1 MPVENEDQGKD
12 RFGGCRVRAFAGASR
27 AQQLPAPLEGM
38 SPREKARYD
47 AQMRN
52 KQETDRSYKST
63 LDRIPD
69 SKQKPDPWS
78 NLRTPDPG
86 TAGK

>member
-1 MPVENEDQGKD
+1 MRINAKIIL
-12 RFGGCRVRAFAGASR
+12 AGFVVSALL
-27 AQQLPAPLEGM
+27 AQAAHAQPAPLEGM
-38 SPREKARYD
+38 SPREKAKYD
-47 AQMRN
+47 EKMRN

-69 SKQKPDPWS
+69 AKQKPDPWG

-86 TAGK
+86 AAGKN

>member
-1 MPVENEDQGKD
+1 
-12 RFGGCRVRAFAGASR
+12 
-27 AQQLPAPLEGM
+27 M
-38 SPREKARYD
+38 SPREKAKYD
-47 AQMRN
+47 EKMRN

-69 SKQKPDPWS
+69 AKQKPDPWG

-86 TAGK
+86 AAGKN